1 MSAERHKRRRAKDF
15 QLTLTRAMLES
26 LDLESI
32 LYVILS
38 GVTAGDGLDFNRA
51 LLFLEDE
58 GGRSLQGE
66 LAIGPASAE
75 DAHRI
80 WEAMEV
86 QRFDLARLLQAHDLF
101 RRNARASTL
110 STELRRL
117 SVPLPLPTRGSPD
130 RALMARVLSSRKPL
144 FNNTQRVA
152 LPGTSIVLR
161 HFALVPLLLAERP
174 IGLLWVDN
182 AYNGRPVRAR
192 EVGDLMTV
200 ANLAA
205 IAVER
210 ARLVERLRRVAEID
224 GLTGLVNRR
233 HFDEV
238 YPALLE
244 TCREHGEPLSIVL
257 LDVDHLKPINDRHGH
272 LAGDDVLRGAAG
284 VVRARLRAGDL
295 AVRYGG
301 DELVL
306 VLPRAT
312 GVAALEL
319 AEQRRRAVET
329 QGFGPEG
336 DLRVTLSVGVAEAQ
350 DADTPAS
357 LLERADGALYAA
369 KGAGR
374 NRAVLAP
381 TVDPGPP
388 TARGPA

>member
-1 MSAERHKRRRAKDF
+1 
-15 QLTLTRAMLES
+15 MLES
-26 LDLESI
+26 LELESI
-32 LYVILS
+32 LYVLLS

-58 GGRSLQGE
+58 GGRSLQGQ

-86 QRFDLARLLQAHDLF
+86 QRFDLARLLEAHAEF
-101 RRNARASTL
+101 RRDARASTL

-117 SVPLPLPTRGSPD
+117 AYPLPLPARGPAGQ
-130 RALMARVLSSRKPL
+130 ALMAQALRSKRPL
-144 FNNTQRVA
+144 FRNTERVT
-152 LPGTSIVLR
+152 LPMSSIVLE
-161 HFALVPLLLAERP
+161 HVAVVPLLLAERP

-182 AYNGRPVRAR
+182 TYNGRPVRAR
-192 EVGDLMTV
+192 ELDDLMTV

-233 HFDEV
+233 RFDEV
-238 YPALLE
+238 YPALLASG
-244 TCREHGEPLSIVL
+244 RERGEPLSVAL
-257 LDVDHLKPINDRHGH
+257 LDVDHLKPINDLRGH
-272 LAGDDVLRGAAG
+272 LAGDDALRGVAG
-284 VVRARLRAGDL
+284 AVRARLRTGDV

-301 DELVL
+301 DEFVL

-312 GVAALEL
+312 GAAALEL
-319 AEQRRRAVET
+319 AEQLRRAVEA

-336 DLRVTLSVGVAEAQ
+336 DLRVTLSMGVAEARH
-350 DADTPAS
+350 ADTPAS
-357 LLERADGALYAA
+357 LLERADGALYTA
-369 KGAGR
+369 KRAGR
-374 NRAVLAP
+374 NRVALA
-381 TVDPGPP
+381 
-388 TARGPA
+388 